1 MGTLRDIDERRRS
14 YFVRVQ
20 VHGVRYTKAF
30 RFTWQNRRRVLQQ
43 AIAYRDRLL
52 YQRSG
57 ATPFHHGRS
66 KNSN

>member
-1 MGTLRDIDERRRS
+1 MGTLKDITERNRS
-14 YFVRVQ
+14 FSVRVQ
-20 VHGVRYTKAF
+20 VHGERHAKAF
-30 RFTWQNRRRVLQQ
+30 RFTWQTRNRVLQQ

-57 ATPFHHGRS
+57 ATPFHNGRN